1 MPIPG
6 LGAIPPGGGQPP
18 AMLRPPMPAPGGTG
32 PAMAPGAQ
40 PGAAQDGMAKVH
52 SALKMLMEAL
62 PHLPM
67 GSDEQT
73 VVMKATAD
81 LTKHFGKM
89 ADGPQAGAQQAAGMA
104 RQGMVNPNEAMLAK
118 LMPGA
123 GGGAPPPAMG
133 MAA

>member
-6 LGAIPPGGGQPP
+6 LGPIPQPGGAPP
-18 AMLRPPMPAPGGTG
+18 AMLRPPVPAPGSTG
-32 PAMAPGAQ
+32 AATAPGPQA
-40 PGAAQDGMAKVH
+40 GAAQDGMAKVH
-52 SALKMLMEAL
+52 TALKILMEAL
-62 PHLPM
+62 PNLPM

-73 VVMKATAD
+73 AVMKATAD

-104 RQGMVNPNEAMLAK
+104 RQGMTNPNEAMLAK

-123 GGGAPPPAMG
+123 GGQQAPAM
-133 MAA
+133 AA